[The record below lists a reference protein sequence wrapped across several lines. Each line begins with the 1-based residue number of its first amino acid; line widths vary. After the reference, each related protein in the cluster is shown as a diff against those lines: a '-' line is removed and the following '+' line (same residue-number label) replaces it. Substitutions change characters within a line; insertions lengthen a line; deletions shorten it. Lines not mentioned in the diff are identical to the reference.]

1 MVLVAVACIAAQP
14 RDDAGVLDRVIGIV
28 EHRAADAY
36 TGLAALPHHLGEPVA
51 VDDLDIVVEQ
61 QQVFT
66 RRVLAA
72 EIVDAAEVEPA
83 LVGHNAGAVVPVGQ
97 ALVVVCRGRVGRV
110 VLNDD
115 DLEVFIGR
123 FGVDAVQALL
133 QIIGVIL
140 VRDQDRDKRLRFG
153 NIPHHMAGAGEK
165 PGLHPALPPGGGQMV
180 GYGPLCGLLNIGL
193 GCRAAAGGGRMHA
206 PIVQHLRDVQRFG
219 GRVAA
224 LHLIHKAQKEIVIL
238 CAVTRRAFA
247 ADRVKQRFFEYG
259 QMADVVDRH
268 QVFGGVVG
276 LEVADTRML
285 GRFLKQGLIAVG
297 KGHTAFGKG
306 LAHAVHCVG
315 GQHVIVV
322 GQG

>member
-1 MVLVAVACIAAQP
+1 
-14 RDDAGVLDRVIGIV
+14 
-28 EHRAADAY
+28 
-36 TGLAALPHHLGEPVA
+36 
-51 VDDLDIVVEQ
+51 
-61 QQVFT
+61 
-66 RRVLAA
+66 
-72 EIVDAAEVEPA
+72 
-83 LVGHNAGAVVPVGQ
+83 
-97 ALVVVCRGRVGRV
+97 
-110 VLNDD
+110 
-115 DLEVFIGR
+115 
-123 FGVDAVQALL
+123 
-133 QIIGVIL
+133 
-140 VRDQDRDKRLRFG
+140 
-153 NIPHHMAGAGEK
+153 
-165 PGLHPALPPGGGQMV
+165 
-180 GYGPLCGLLNIGL
+180 
-193 GCRAAAGGGRMHA
+193 MHA

-224 LHLIHKAQKEIVIL
+224 LHLVHKAQKEIVIL

-297 KGHTAFGKG
+297 KGHAAFGKR